1 MYKNILIATDG
12 SKLADKAVAHGIALA
27 KAHHATASVVT
38 VTDIW
43 SAFDMAHEYKLGKK
57 DAIGEYE
64 VLAAAGAKRVLD
76 KAAEAAKAQGVDC
89 RLIHVPGQASGGWHS
104 RRRGGYRRRSHRHGV
119 AWPPGHATA
128 AAGKSGQRGRH
139 AQQGAGD
146 RRPVNRGPVTLP
158 PAA

>member
-89 RLIHVPGQASGGWHS
+89 RLIHVPDKHPADGILAAAEDIGADLIVMASHG
-104 RRRGGYRRRSHRHGV
+104 RRGMQRLLLGSQANEVVTRSKV
-119 AWPPGHATA
+119 
-128 AAGKSGQRGRH
+128 
-139 AQQGAGD
+139 
-146 RRPVNRGPVTLP
+146 PVTVVR
-158 PAA
+158 

>member
-38 VTDIW
+38 VTDMW

-89 RLIHVPGQASGGWHS
+89 RLIHVPDKHPADGILAAAEDVGADLIVMASHG
-104 RRRGGYRRRSHRHGV
+104 RRGMQRLLLGSQANEVVTRSKV
-119 AWPPGHATA
+119 
-128 AAGKSGQRGRH
+128 
-139 AQQGAGD
+139 
-146 RRPVNRGPVTLP
+146 PVTVVR
-158 PAA
+158 

>member
-43 SAFDMAHEYKLGKK
+43 SAFDMAHEYNLGKK

-89 RLIHVPGQASGGWHS
+89 RLIHVPDKHPADGILAAAEDVGADLIVMASHG
-104 RRRGGYRRRSHRHGV
+104 RRGMQRLLLGSQANEVVTRSKV
-119 AWPPGHATA
+119 
-128 AAGKSGQRGRH
+128 
-139 AQQGAGD
+139 
-146 RRPVNRGPVTLP
+146 PVTVVR
-158 PAA
+158 

>member
-12 SKLADKAVAHGIALA
+12 SKLAHKAVAHGIALA

-43 SAFDMAHEYKLGKK
+43 SAFDMAHEYNLGRK

-64 VLAAAGAKRVLD
+64 ALAAAGAKRVLD

-89 RLIHVPGQASGGWHS
+89 RLIHIPDKHPADGILAAAEDVGADLIVMASHG
-104 RRRGGYRRRSHRHGV
+104 RRGMQRLLLGSQANEVVTRSKV
-119 AWPPGHATA
+119 
-128 AAGKSGQRGRH
+128 
-139 AQQGAGD
+139 
-146 RRPVNRGPVTLP
+146 PVTVVR
-158 PAA
+158 